1 MSYKKY
7 FKVVIITIFDDCTIF
22 KYMDGHL
29 LFVLPW
35 WLRRQKNLPMMQ
47 ETHVQSLGWE
57 DPLEKGIYTHFTV
70 LVWRI
75 SWTEEPGGLQ
85 SMKSK
90 RVGHD

>member
-1 MSYKKY
+1 MSYEKY

-29 LFVLPW
+29 LFGLPW
-35 WLRRQKNLPMMQ
+35 WLRRQKNLPTMQ

-57 DPLEKGIYTHFTV
+57 DPLEKGIYTHSSV

-75 SWTEEPGGLQ
+75 PWIHEVK
-85 SMKSK
+85 KS
-90 RVGHD
+90 RT